1 MEGSYLML
9 VYFKNKKKVLIN
21 KVIQKKVRNQLCKK
35 NEIEDLFIN
44 MSFSSEIDLS
54 KSIRSSQASTIV
66 M

>member
-9 VYFKNKKKVLIN
+9 VYFKNKN
-21 KVIQKKVRNQLCKK
+21 KVIQKKVRNRLCKK

-54 KSIRSSQASTIV
+54 KSIRSSQASTVV

>member
-9 VYFKNKKKVLIN
+9 VYFKNKN
-21 KVIQKKVRNQLCKK
+21 KVRNQLCKK
-35 NEIEDLFIN
+35 NKIEDLFIN

-54 KSIRSSQASTIV
+54 KSIRSSQASTVV

>member
-21 KVIQKKVRNQLCKK
+21 KGIQKVPNRLCKK
-35 NEIEDLFIN
+35 NGIEDLFIN

-54 KSIRSSQASTIV
+54 NSIHSSQASTIV